1 LAYEKMVTR
10 GGSYCV
16 REGSKE
22 AFKGLSSVVGD
33 GVQNFTEVLRVLD
46 C

>member
-1 LAYEKMVTR
+1 MAYEKMVTR

-22 AFKGLSSVVGD
+22 AFEGLSSVVGD
-33 GVQNFTEVLRVLD
+33 GVQNVTKVLGVLD